1 MKWRPPHRKTGPV
14 ESLDIDL
21 RALVD
26 RIAPVTYVAASG
38 PDWVILHI
46 SPQIEALLGYPL
58 REWTARSGLW
68 ISLLHPDDRDWVL
81 ERDEAAHHT
90 LEPWDEEYR
99 MVTRDGRVIWVRDQ
113 ATPVVEADGRL
124 AFWQGV
130 LSDITAAKLAA
141 EAVRGSEERYRT
153 LVEQVP
159 AVVYLCTNDSLPEM
173 LYVSPQVHALTGY
186 SAEELPGPLISGDM
200 VHPDDLP
207 KVVETWAGGLRDEA
221 AVDRE
226 FRIIGRDGRQ
236 TWVLD
241 QNVPIR
247 DESGVVRYRQGVM
260 QEITDRKLW
269 EESLRESE
277 ERYRALIEQVPAI
290 VYISSNEARPR
301 TLYVS
306 PQVQRLLGFDP
317 RDLIED
323 RDLWMNSVHPDDRDS
338 FFEQWARSFQTG
350 EPFEAEYRLIAPDDR
365 EMWVQDRTVLI
376 SDDHGQPLAW
386 QGVVSDISVQKQAER
401 QLQAAAA
408 KYRALV
414 ENIPAVVY
422 EVAPDGDGTTLY
434 VSPQVERLLGYPRE
448 EWLQQPDIWMELL
461 HTDDREQTLAA
472 YDLHNE
478 TGEPWSREYR
488 LIASDGRAVWF
499 RDEATLARDANGHPL
514 AWQGVR
520 MDITPQKRAEE
531 ALRSAHDDLEQRVRD
546 RTQELE
552 DANELMMLEVLE
564 RRRAESALRD
574 AEEKYRLLVERL
586 PAVSYIWDLNPPNEP
601 WIPYTSPQIEALLG
615 YTVEEWNS
623 TPEFWL
629 ECVHPEDY
637 DRVLAETMRSEATGH
652 PYSIEYRFIAKDGRV
667 VWVVDEARM
676 ERRTRAGRPRTM
688 QGLMVDITERKEAEE
703 RLRRAEARALMMAEH
718 LPAITYL
725 WNPEASAEDRSSGY
739 YVSPQIEDILGYTPD
754 EWTADPNVWS
764 KCLHPDDREAIMA
777 LPFWGH
783 LPGGQWSHE
792 YRLIAKD
799 GRVVWI
805 RDSGRAVALEDDG
818 RLPALNGIMIDITAE
833 KHNEERVKVAEE
845 RYRTLVEQIPA
856 ITYIEALEGTDP
868 ARGRIVFVS
877 PQVEEILGYPP
888 EQLVADPAHMERL
901 VHPDDIDLFRA
912 AGRTA
917 ADGKPFSAEYRV
929 ISRDG
934 REVWLQSQAV
944 LVRDGDGRPR
954 FWHGIAL
961 DITARKR
968 AEEELRD
975 IEAKFRAIM
984 DRTTVDREG

>member
-1 MKWRPPHRKTGPV
+1 MKWRPPKKMGSV
-14 ESLDIDL
+14 ESLDIDF
-21 RALVD
+21 RALVEH
-26 RIAPVTYVAASG
+26 IPSVTYVAASG
-38 PDWVILHI
+38 PEWIVLHI
-46 SPQIEALLGYPL
+46 SPQVEPLLGYPP
-58 REWTARSGLW
+58 REFTARSQLW

-81 ERDEAAHHT
+81 ERDAEAQRT

-99 MVTRDGRVIWVRDQ
+99 MVTRDGRVVWVRDQ
-113 ATPVVEADGRL
+113 ATPVVESDGRL

-130 LSDITAAKLAA
+130 LSDITAAKLAV
-141 EAVRGSEERYRT
+141 EAVRGSEQRYRA

-159 AVVYLCTNDSLPEM
+159 AVVYLCTNDSAPEM
-173 LYVSPQVHALTGY
+173 LYIAPQIRDLTGY
-186 SAEELPGPLISGDM
+186 GPEELHDPLIWGTLI
-200 VHPDDLP
+200 HPDDLAN
-207 KVVETWAGGLRDEA
+207 VSEAWASGIRDDA
-221 AVDRE
+221 VVDRE
-226 FRIIGRDGRQ
+226 YRIMGRDGRQ
-236 TWVLD
+236 TWVRD
-241 QNVPIR
+241 QNVAIR
-247 DESGVVRYRQGVM
+247 DDSGVVRYRQGVM

-317 RDLIED
+317 RELIED
-323 RDLWMNSVHPDDRDS
+323 RDLWLNSVHPDDCGF
-338 FFEQWARSFQTG
+338 FFEQWERSFETG
-350 EPFEAEYRLIAPDDR
+350 EPFEGEYRVLTPDGR

-376 SDDHGQPLAW
+376 RDDHGQPLAW
-386 QGVVSDISVQKQAER
+386 QGVIHDVTVEKEAER

-434 VSPQVERLLGYPRE
+434 VSPQVERLLGYRRE

-520 MDITPQKRAEE
+520 MDITAQKRAEE
-531 ALRSAHDDLEQRVRD
+531 ALRSAHDDLEHRVRD

-564 RRRAESALRD
+564 RRRAEAALRD

-601 WIPYTSPQIEALLG
+601 WVPYTSPQIEGLLG

-623 TPEFWL
+623 TPEFWVG
-629 ECVHPEDY
+629 CIHPDDR
-637 DRVLAETMRSEATGH
+637 DRVVAEATRSAGTGQ
-652 PYSIEYRFIAKDGRV
+652 PYSIEYRFLAKDGRV

-676 ERRTRAGRPRTM
+676 ERHTRDGRPRTM

-703 RLRRAEARALMMAEH
+703 RLRRAEARALMMAEQ

-725 WNPEASAEDRSSGY
+725 WDPGAPPGGDPRSY
-739 YVSPQIEDILGYTPD
+739 YVSPQIEDILGYTQE
-754 EWTADPNVWS
+754 EWTADPDVWRN
-764 KCLHPDDREAIMA
+764 CLHPEDREALDAM
-777 LPFWGH
+777 PYWGH
-783 LPGGQWSHE
+783 LPGAQWSHE

-805 RDSGRAVALEDDG
+805 RDSGRALAPEDDG
-818 RLPALNGIMIDITAE
+818 RHPALNGIMIDITAE
-833 KHNEERVKVAEE
+833 KRNDERVRVAEE

-856 ITYIEALEGTDP
+856 ITYIDALEGTDP
-868 ARGRIVFVS
+868 ARGHTVFVS
-877 PQVEEILGYPP
+877 PQVEDILGYSP
-888 EQLVADPAHMERL
+888 EELIAEPGYMERL
-901 VHPDDIDLFRA
+901 LHPDDLDHYRVA
-912 AGRTA
+912 EKAS
-917 ADGKPFSAEYRV
+917 ADGTPFNAEFRV
-929 ISRDG
+929 MASDG
-934 REVWLQSQAV
+934 RFVWLHSQAV
-944 LVRDGDGRPR
+944 LVRDKEGRPR
-954 FWHGIAL
+954 FWHGITL
-961 DITARKR
+961 DITERKQT
-968 AEEELRD
+968 EDELRD
-975 IEAKFRAIM
+975 IEAKFRAIVE
-984 DRTTVDREG
+984 RTELDRES